1 MQTKRIWLAAAEL
14 LIAESG
20 WQQGFAGVELA
31 ILISIQCCRPVTYA
45 AAAAAQSSSVAR
57 VWHGSISSLWIDR
70 IAASDLGYLIMDAA

>member
-1 MQTKRIWLAAAEL
+1 MRTKRIWLAAAEL

-45 AAAAAQSSSVAR
+45 AAAQSSSVAR

-70 IAASDLGYLIMDAA
+70 IAASDLRAAE